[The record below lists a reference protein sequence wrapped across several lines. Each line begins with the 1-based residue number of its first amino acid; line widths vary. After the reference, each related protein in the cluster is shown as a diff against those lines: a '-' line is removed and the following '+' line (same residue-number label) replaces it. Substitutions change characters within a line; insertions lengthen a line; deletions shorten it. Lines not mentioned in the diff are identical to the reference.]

1 VIIGTTVA
9 SIFIYLKNSNNDKM
23 TFIISIVYA
32 LFLFVI
38 GTYMY
43 NMSSKT
49 QNLLYRRKN
58 QYINLKILYS
68 MYSSEVF
75 SDNEDRL
82 FSFINMNKGFT
93 GRFKEKGE
101 KVKPYIQQ
109 EGFSF
114 KPKYIQ
120 LEKLFLDEW
129 GDLRS
134 EWNDDTK
141 FKIGVRI

>member
-1 VIIGTTVA
+1 
-9 SIFIYLKNSNNDKM
+9 M

-101 KVKPYIQQ
+101 KIRHIFNKRVLVLNRNI
-109 EGFSF
+109 F
-114 KPKYIQ
+114 
-120 LEKLFLDEW
+120 
-129 GDLRS
+129 
-134 EWNDDTK
+134 N
-141 FKIGVRI
+141 